1 MSGAAVGLW
10 VAFGAGL
17 LSFLSPCVLPLVP
30 SYVTFIT
37 GLSFD
42 DVTRARR
49 AALVH
54 ALLFVAGFTLVFVLL
69 GAAST
74 SLGRVLA
81 AYRDVVA
88 RLGGVLVVLFGL
100 FLLGAFDLAAWQRE
114 RRVHLADK
122 PAGYLGTVLVGVAF
136 AAGWTPCIGPV
147 LGAIL
152 TYNLGVG
159 GGGGGDAGRGAA
171 MLLAYA
177 GGLAVPFVLAAV
189 ALERFLAVF
198 ARARRHVALAS
209 RLSGALLVA
218 VGVLM
223 ATGGMTR
230 MASSLQAWTPAAI
243 RTRI

>member
-1 MSGAAVGLW
+1 MPDAQIGLA

-42 DVTRARR
+42 DVSRARR
-49 AALVH
+49 HALTH
-54 ALLFVAGFTLVFVLL
+54 ALLFVLGFTIIFVLL
-69 GAAST
+69 GAGAT
-74 SLGRVLA
+74 TLGRLFA
-81 AYRDVVA
+81 AYRDVIA
-88 RLGGVLVVLFGL
+88 RAGGVLVILLGL
-100 FLLGAFDLAAWQRE
+100 FLLGAFNLAAWQRE

-136 AAGWTPCIGPV
+136 GAGWTPCIGPV

-152 TYNLGVG
+152 TYNLGSS
-159 GGGGGDAGRGAA
+159 DAARGAL
-171 MLLAYA
+171 MLFAYA
-177 GGLAVPFVLAAV
+177 LGLAVPFVLAAV
-189 ALERFLAVF
+189 ALERFLALF
-198 ARARRHVALAS
+198 ARVRGYLGAVS
-209 RLSGALLVA
+209 RASGALLVA

-223 ATGGMTR
+223 ITGDIGR
-230 MASSLQAWTPAAI
+230 MSSALQAWTPEFI